1 MPLGPTELIL
11 ILLIV
16 VVVFGVGKLTQ
27 VGPALGKSI
36 RGFRDAVEGEPEKP
50 AAPTTPAT
58 TPSAEDK
65 KTIV

>member
-1 MPLGPTELIL
+1 MPLGPPELIL

-36 RGFRDAVEGEPEKP
+36 RGFRDAVEGDPEKP
-50 AAPTTPAT
+50 ATTTPPAT
-58 TPSAEDK
+58 SPAEDK

>member
-1 MPLGPTELIL
+1 MPLGPPELIL

-36 RGFRDAVEGEPEKP
+36 RGFRDAVEGDPEKP
-50 AAPTTPAT
+50 ATTTTTPAT
-58 TPSAEDK
+58 PPAEDK

>member
-1 MPLGPTELIL
+1 MPLGPPELIL

-36 RGFRDAVEGEPEKP
+36 RGFRDAVEGDPEKP
-50 AAPTTPAT
+50 AATTPPAT
-58 TPSAEDK
+58 PPAEDK